1 MTLSEDQMRAFRIFE
16 SGQNLFLTGPG
27 GTGKSHLIRYMTQS
41 SRKPQVCAMTG
52 TAALLLECKAS
63 TLHSWAGIGTGEGD
77 LLLKVTSSSK
87 ARKKWKQVK
96 SLIVDEVSMMS
107 AAMFEQLD
115 AVAKSVRK
123 SREPFGG
130 IQIVFC
136 GDFCQLP
143 PVSSDATAYCFQSAL
158 WDATFPEQFVLTTLH
173 RQKDPA
179 FCKILQQLRMGKI
192 TRSSYDVLMSRVL
205 SETLTMEGPATQL
218 VPTRDR
224 ADRINKAEYM
234 KLTGEEVTY
243 TAELDRH
250 FEMTTAKRKIRACIP
265 SSYVELE
272 SENLRTKRI
281 TPMVTLKVGTHV
293 MCTQNVDE
301 TLCNGSQGVVVRFE
315 QGLPV
320 VQWWNG
326 TRLVRPFTIESE
338 KVPGVAVIHMPLM
351 YAWAVTIHKAQ
362 GATLHSA
369 LIDVGTGIF
378 EAGQTYTALSRLS
391 SLDFLY
397 LTSFDPNKI
406 KTNPAVIAFYE
417 KLAERAATS
426 ATDNLIETRGI

>member
-1 MTLSEDQMRAFRIFE
+1 
-16 SGQNLFLTGPG
+16 
-27 GTGKSHLIRYMTQS
+27 
-41 SRKPQVCAMTG
+41 
-52 TAALLLECKAS
+52 
-63 TLHSWAGIGTGEGD
+63 
-77 LLLKVTSSSK
+77 
-87 ARKKWKQVK
+87 
-96 SLIVDEVSMMS
+96 
-107 AAMFEQLD
+107 
-115 AVAKSVRK
+115 
-123 SREPFGG
+123 
-130 IQIVFC
+130 
-136 GDFCQLP
+136 
-143 PVSSDATAYCFQSAL
+143 
-158 WDATFPEQFVLTTLH
+158 
-173 RQKDPA
+173 
-179 FCKILQQLRMGKI
+179 
-192 TRSSYDVLMSRVL
+192 
-205 SETLTMEGPATQL
+205 
-218 VPTRDR
+218 
-224 ADRINKAEYM
+224 
-234 KLTGEEVTY
+234 
-243 TAELDRH
+243 
-250 FEMTTAKRKIRACIP
+250 MTTAKRKIRACIP

-281 TPMVTLKVGTHV
+281 NPMVTLKVGTHV

-326 TRLVRPFTIESE
+326 TRLVRPYTIESE
-338 KVPGVAVIHMPLM
+338 KVPGVAVLHMPLM

-417 KLAERAATS
+417 KLAERATS